1 MFGAGHKLA
10 PGIVFQHFM
19 PDIHFACPKCNQP
32 IDVPTELA
40 NQLTECPTCK
50 ETIEV
55 PVRTRGQEPISTSF
69 VASVSADESI
79 FFQNGDIVVT
89 NARFVVG
96 AKTFAMRGITSVEV
110 VETEEVVEI
119 QPGKALPGAIGGVGF
134 IICIFGGILC
144 WLLFDFSFWVVVGAG
159 AVGILMI
166 FIAALL
172 STQSKRAFK
181 IVLKTAGG
189 EVTAY
194 QSFDRSHISQ
204 ILKALNDSI
213 IAHG

>member
-1 MFGAGHKLA
+1 
-10 PGIVFQHFM
+10 M

-32 IDVPTELA
+32 IDAPGELA
-40 NQLTECPTCK
+40 NQLIECPTCK

-55 PVRTRGQEPISTSF
+55 PVRSRAQPPDSASF
-69 VASVSADESI
+69 AASASGDESI
-79 FFQNGDIVVT
+79 FFQSGDIMVT

-110 VETEEVVEI
+110 VEAEEIVER
-119 QPGKALPGAIGGVGF
+119 QPGNAWPGVIIGAGFLIIVVGF
-134 IICIFGGILC
+134 LC
-144 WLLFDFSFWVVVGAG
+144 WILYDFSFWVLVVSGIMGVLMFIGAG
-159 AVGILMI
+159 S
-166 FIAALL
+166 LL
-172 STQSKRAFK
+172 TQSRRAFK

-194 QSFDRSHISQ
+194 KSFDRDHISQ
-204 ILKALNDSI
+204 IIRALNDSI